1 MVFLELDLDES
12 LGRALFKS
20 NLLVRNNIQKQL
32 KTFGITIDQW
42 TILKTLYKH
51 HCFDSA
57 EAYNQKE
64 LAKECSKDQA
74 SLTRILD
81 ILEKKDLLKRDKSSK
96 DRREFLILLTSEGK
110 ELIEKMLPTAQNIVK
125 NLNHIYTEEE
135 MSILIN
141 LLNKLIVNLE

>member
-1 MVFLELDLDES
+1 MKFDLDES
-12 LGRALFKS
+12 LGYALFKS
-20 NLLVRNNIQKQL
+20 NLLFRNSIQKQL
-32 KTFGITIDQW
+32 KVFGITIDQW

-51 HCFDSA
+51 HCFDST

-96 DRREFLILLTSEGK
+96 DRREFLILLTLQGK
-110 ELIEKMLPTAQNIVK
+110 ELIEEMIPTAQNIVK
-125 NLNHIYTEEE
+125 KLNCIYTEEE
-135 MSILIN
+135 MAILIN
-141 LLNKLIVNLE
+141 LLNKLIIDLE